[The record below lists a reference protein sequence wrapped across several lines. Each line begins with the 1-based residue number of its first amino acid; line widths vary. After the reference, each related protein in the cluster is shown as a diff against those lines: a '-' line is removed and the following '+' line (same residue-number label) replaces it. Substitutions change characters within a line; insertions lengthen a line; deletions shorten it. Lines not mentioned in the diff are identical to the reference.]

1 MTVILDTKGTRL
13 CELST
18 FDLPLQKGTRFVL
31 DPKILN
37 RDHETQYQLI
47 DWQYRITNK
56 PMTPDTISNLELVVK
71 EVSLGFFESR
81 FQRLSNDTQF
91 WAPTTAA
98 VVTLLVGSFI
108 AVTLYLLPTHG
119 LVFLGKHIRTF
130 GVLAIILL
138 FIFLLPWKLGLYSP
152 PRSFRKSFFCA
163 LVLTS
168 GWLLC
173 ALWLFFSNLPANFHG
188 TDAEYVAYSKAL
200 GQSMSRS
207 YWPLLV
213 AALPWLSVSFK
224 VLGFDTAEKASEG
237 LEKLSKEK

>member
-1 MTVILDTKGTRL
+1 MTVILDTKGKRL
-13 CELST
+13 CELPT
-18 FDLPLQKGTRFVL
+18 FDLPPQKGTRFVL

-47 DWQYRITNK
+47 DWQYRITTK
-56 PMTPDTISNLELVVK
+56 DAAPDTVSDLELVVK
-71 EVSLGFFESR
+71 EIRPGYFESR

-98 VVTLLVGSFI
+98 VLTILVGS
-108 AVTLYLLPTHG
+108 ALAATLYLQPTHG
-119 LVFLGKHIRTF
+119 LVFVGRNIRAF
-130 GVLAIILL
+130 GILAIILL
-138 FIFLLPWKLGLYSP
+138 IVFMLPWKLGLYSGP
-152 PRSFRKSFFCA
+152 SSFRKSFFCA
-163 LVLTS
+163 HVITS

-173 ALWLFFSNLPANFHG
+173 ALWLLFSNLPANFHG

-224 VLGFDTAEKASEG
+224 VLGFDTAQKASES